1 MGAFLPKGSPV
12 GAYQRALDAKSGQ
25 DLRQLGTEAWF
36 LAGVRGHRCTQRALG
51 GRQAMGELAED
62 RFPAEGAQEGLGVSA
77 VGNLDR
83 ASSHN
88 LFQPRQGLG
97 LLICHR
103 GVRVA
108 VDL

>member
-1 MGAFLPKGSPV
+1 
-12 GAYQRALDAKSGQ
+12 
-25 DLRQLGTEAWF
+25 
-36 LAGVRGHRCTQRALG
+36 
-51 GRQAMGELAED
+51 MGELADD
-62 RFPAEGAQEGLGVSA
+62 RFPAEGAQEGLGVGA

-88 LFQPRQGLG
+88 LFQSRQGLG